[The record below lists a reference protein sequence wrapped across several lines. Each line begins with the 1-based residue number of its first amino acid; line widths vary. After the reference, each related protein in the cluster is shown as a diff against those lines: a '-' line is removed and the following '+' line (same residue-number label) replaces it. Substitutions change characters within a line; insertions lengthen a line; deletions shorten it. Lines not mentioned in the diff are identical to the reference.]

1 MMRVSYGMLEK
12 KKMGTISKYKILSQ
26 AKESFTRAEYK
37 SALDK
42 FAEVLQ
48 SYPNSK
54 EAFNGVILSEMA
66 MSGEEGAEA
75 LFDYY
80 EILREEDK
88 EEADTIMSE
97 ILEGMDGSLERL
109 SEVFA
114 EPLRNRLEFEEG
126 ILYSDFVKILQEGG
140 DFVETFENI
149 MFSTRVIITSKE
161 DFIDFLDKLIEHDF
175 EQMALTYLENALS
188 VYPSDK
194 LLRKLLKKLAQGKNI
209 EN

>member
-1 MMRVSYGMLEK
+1 
-12 KKMGTISKYKILSQ
+12 MGTISKYKILSQ
-26 AKESFTRAEYK
+26 AKDNFSRAEYK
-37 SALDK
+37 NALDK
-42 FAEVLQ
+42 FAQVLQ
-48 SYPNSK
+48 NDPDSK

-88 EEADTIMSE
+88 EEADAIMSE
-97 ILEGMDGSLERL
+97 ILESMDGTLEKL

-126 ILYSDFVKILQEGG
+126 ILYSDFQKILDEGG

-161 DFIDFLDKLIEHDF
+161 DFLDFLDKLIEHDF
-175 EQMALTYLENALS
+175 AQMALTYLENALS
-188 VYPSDK
+188 VYPGDK

>member
-1 MMRVSYGMLEK
+1 MTEK
-12 KKMGTISKYKILSQ
+12 KNMLTISKYKILSQ
-26 AKESFTRAEYK
+26 AKDSFSKAEYK
-37 SALDK
+37 NALEK

-48 SYPNSK
+48 NYPNSK

-80 EILREEDK
+80 EILKEEDK
-88 EEADTIMSE
+88 EQADSIMSE
-97 ILEGMDGSLERL
+97 ILEGMDGSLEKL

-114 EPLRNRLEFEEG
+114 EPLRDRLEFEDG
-126 ILYSDFVKILQEGG
+126 ILYSDFKNILDQGG

-149 MFSTRVIITSKE
+149 MFSTRVIITRKE
-161 DFIDFLDKLIEHDF
+161 DFLDFLDKLIEHDF
-175 EQMALTYLENALS
+175 TQMALTYLENALS
-188 VYPSDK
+188 VYPGDK
-194 LLRKLLKKLAQGKNI
+194 LLRKLLKKLAQGRAL

>member
-1 MMRVSYGMLEK
+1 
-12 KKMGTISKYKILSQ
+12 MGTISKYKILSQ
-26 AKESFTRAEYK
+26 AKENFSKEEYK
-37 SALDK
+37 SALEK
-42 FAEVLQ
+42 FAQVLQ
-48 SYPNSK
+48 NYPNSK

-80 EILREEDK
+80 EILKEEDK
-88 EEADTIMSE
+88 EEADVIMSE
-97 ILEGMDGSLERL
+97 ILSGMDGSLEKL

-114 EPLRNRLEFEEG
+114 EPLRDRLEFEEG
-126 ILYSDFVKILQEGG
+126 ILYSDFQKILDEGG

-161 DFIDFLDKLIEHDF
+161 DFLDFLDKLIEHNF
-175 EQMALTYLENALS
+175 AQMALTYLENALS
-188 VYPSDK
+188 VYPDDK
-194 LLRKLLKKLAQGKNI
+194 LLRKLLKKLAQGKSI